1 MTDTEIAPDHVDL
14 SVEDDASATSGA
26 EYWAQSTAA
35 LGTPAPEMP
44 VDDGAPAPAPPMPVA
59 EQRPEPLRLFVK
71 LGHIFSGGP
80 NGR

>member
-14 SVEDDASATSGA
+14 SVEDDGGATSGA
-26 EYWAQSTAA
+26 EYWAGQSAILQSPT
-35 LGTPAPEMP
+35 EMP
-44 VDDGAPAPAPPMPVA
+44 MDDDASPPPPPPPAPAN
-59 EQRPEPLRLFVK
+59 ERPEPLRFFVK